1 MARIAIATLQPV
13 FDCRWSR
20 QGHRLSGVA
29 DADQP
34 ESAWVCV
41 REGIRRRLQA
51 DECETCPHWELE
63 TAVPAPDVVHAAVAP
78 SPTAPPRRAQLMIA
92 GTWLFACLSAM
103 TLLVM
108 GFVVLTSPL
117 MLPLTVALW
126 LTAAAVIGFACS
138 GRLPGA

>member
-20 QGHRLSGVA
+20 PGHRLSGVA
-29 DADQP
+29 AADQP

-51 DECETCPHWELE
+51 DECDTCPHWEME
-63 TAVPAPDVVHAAVAP
+63 TPAPAVVHEAAAP
-78 SPTAPPRRAQLMIA
+78 SPTALPRRAQLMIA
-92 GTWLFACLSAM
+92 GTWLFACLSAI

-117 MLPLTVALW
+117 LLPVTVALW